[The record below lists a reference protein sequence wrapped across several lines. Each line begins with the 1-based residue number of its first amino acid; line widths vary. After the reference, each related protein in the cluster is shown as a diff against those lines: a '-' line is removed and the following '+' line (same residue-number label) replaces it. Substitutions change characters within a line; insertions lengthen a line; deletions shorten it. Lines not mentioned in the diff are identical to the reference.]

1 MAYRT
6 SFKYRDDLF
15 EVKYL
20 KIFRYDPTF
29 YFINEK
35 YILLAFHP
43 CITLAGWVRG
53 SHEINRNMKIFIYQ
67 GNDSMKIK
75 VHSSRVNYHK

>member
-29 YFINEK
+29 YFINKK
-35 YILLAFHP
+35 YILVAFHP

-53 SHEINRNMKIFIYQ
+53 SHEINRNMKICIYQ

>member
-1 MAYRT
+1 MAYQT

-75 VHSSRVNYHK
+75 SSQF

>member
-1 MAYRT
+1 MT
-6 SFKYRDDLF
+6 
-15 EVKYL
+15 
-20 KIFRYDPTF
+20 PTF

-75 VHSSRVNYHK
+75 SPQL